1 MTTRS
6 EIFES
11 QTLANVERALQAFR
25 EGKMVIMTDDKDREN
40 EGDLVFPAEDVS
52 PEKINF
58 MAKEARGL
66 ICLSLSA
73 PMVDRLQLPLMSD
86 RGQSHSGNLG
96 TAFTVSIEARQG
108 VTTGISAA
116 DRAHTVSVAIDERT
130 RPSDIQVPGHIFPLR
145 AQPGGVLER
154 TGHTEGSVDLARM
167 AGKKQAAVIC
177 EIMNDDGSMA
187 RGPDLEIFGKRHNI
201 PLLAI
206 ADLITYRLA
215 RETLVTEVKRVT
227 LSKDGPI
234 EGVWLRSDIDG
245 SVHFA
250 LCKGAPFYTEDC
262 VDVRVHKQNPLADIW
277 APDWLSTSNL
287 DLSRWK
293 IDYGLELVKS
303 QPKAVFLYLANS
315 DINAMINAVSPQA
328 MDPRVYGIGAQIL
341 TKLGVG
347 RMRLHLSS
355 ERTLAALRGFGLEI
369 VDTVLMKSKRYKNE
383 RTFSDNHQ
391 SL

>member
-1 MTTRS
+1 MSLITS
-6 EIFES
+6 PEIFDS
-11 QTLANVERALQAFR
+11 QTIAHVERALAAFR
-25 EGKMVIMTDDKDREN
+25 EGQMVIMTDDKDREN

-86 RGQSHSGNLG
+86 RGQSFSGNLG

-116 DRAHTVSVAIDERT
+116 DRARTVSVAIDDRT

-154 TGHTEGSVDLARM
+154 TGHTEGSVDLARL
-167 AGKKQAAVIC
+167 AGKKHAAVIC

-187 RGPDLEIFGKRHNI
+187 RGPDLEVFGKRHNI

-215 RETLVTEVKRVT
+215 RETLVSEIKRVVI
-227 LSKDGPI
+227 SKDGPI
-234 EGVWLRSDIDG
+234 EGVWFRSDIDK

-250 LCKGAPFYTEDC
+250 LVKGAPLSEDC

-277 APDWLSTSNL
+277 NYDCVPTSNL
-287 DLSRWK
+287 DFSRWK
-293 IDYGLELVKS
+293 IDYGLELVRS
-303 QPKAVFLYLANS
+303 QAKAVFLYLANS
-315 DINAMINAVSPQA
+315 DINAMINAVSPQVI
-328 MDPRVYGIGAQIL
+328 DPRVYGIGAQIL

-347 RMRLHLSS
+347 RMKLHLSS

-369 VDTVLMKSKRYKNE
+369 VDTVLMSHKKV
-383 RTFSDNHQ
+383 
-391 SL
+391 

>member
-1 MTTRS
+1 MS
-6 EIFES
+6 ELFDR
-11 QTLANVERALQAFR
+11 QTMSNVENALTAFR

-66 ICLSLSA
+66 ICLSLA
-73 PMVDRLQLPLMSD
+73 PKYVERLSLPLMTD
-86 RGQSHSGNLG
+86 RGQNSSTQLG
-96 TAFTVSIEARQG
+96 TAFTVSIEASHG

-116 DRAHTVSVAIDERT
+116 DRAHTIRVAIDDQTQAR
-130 RPSDIQVPGHIFPLR
+130 DIRVPGHIFPLR
-145 AQPGGVLER
+145 AQAGGVLER
-154 TGHTEGSVDLARM
+154 TGHTEGSVDLARL
-167 AGKKQAAVIC
+167 AGKKHAAVIC
-177 EIMNDDGSMA
+177 EIMNDDGTMA
-187 RGPDLEIFGKRHNI
+187 RLPDLEIFGKRHNI

-215 RETLVTEVKRVT
+215 RETLVTEIKRVC
-227 LSKDGPI
+227 LSEEGPV
-234 EGVWLRSDIDG
+234 EAVWFRSDIDA

-250 LCKGAPFYTEDC
+250 LVKGEPSFNDT
-262 VDVRVHKQNPLADIW
+262 VDVRVHKQNPLSDILT
-277 APDWLSTSNL
+277 PGFFPSVGM
-287 DLSRWK
+287 DLARWK

-303 QPKAVFLYLANS
+303 QARAIFLYLANS
-315 DINAMINAVSPQA
+315 DMNAMASLASPQH
-328 MDPRVYGIGAQIL
+328 MDPRIYGIGAQIL

-355 ERTLAALRGFGLEI
+355 ERTLVALSGFGLEI
-369 VDTVLMKSKRYKNE
+369 ADTVLMSEKKV
-383 RTFSDNHQ
+383 